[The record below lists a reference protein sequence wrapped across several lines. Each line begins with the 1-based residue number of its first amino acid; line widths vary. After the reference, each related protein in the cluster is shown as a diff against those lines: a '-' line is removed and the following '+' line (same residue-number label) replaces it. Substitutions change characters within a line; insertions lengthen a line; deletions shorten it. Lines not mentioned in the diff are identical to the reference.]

1 MAKVVSRPA
10 DRKAWGD
17 LYRDGGRTPREA
29 KTISGIPLQPLYDAA
44 SLPAGHFEE
53 KEGYPGFAPYTR
65 GVYPSMYR
73 DKLWTMRQFAGF
85 GSAQDTNERYRYLL
99 KQGQDGLSVAF
110 DMPTLMGRDSDDEH
124 SAGEVGRCGV
134 AIDTVADMEVLFD
147 SIDLSAVSTSM
158 TINSPAAILLA
169 MYIAVA
175 EKKGISGERLGGTI
189 QNDILKEYIAQK
201 EYIYPPEQSLRL
213 AVDVIE
219 YCTEKMPRWHPVSIS
234 GYHIREAGS
243 DAPQELAFTLA
254 DGFEYVRASVERG
267 LHVDTFAPRL
277 SFFFDAHI
285 DFFEEI
291 AKFRAAR
298 RIYAEVMRDRFGATN
313 PRSMLMRFH
322 TQTAGVSLTAQQP
335 LNNITRTALEALAA
349 VLGGTQSLH
358 TNAMD
363 EVVALPTEK
372 AARIALRT
380 QQIIAHESGAADV
393 IDPLGGSY
401 FVESL
406 TDEME
411 RRAYEYFAQIDE
423 RGGVVP
429 AIEQGFFQR
438 EIAEASYRFEQ
449 ALNDKQRIIVGVNDY
464 VQQGDDDI
472 EVLKITQEMEEEQ
485 KARLTDVKRTRD
497 GAEVAR
503 ALRELEAAARAK
515 RNLIDPLLVAVRAY
529 ATEGEMIE
537 TMRQVFGGYRETA
550 IY

>member
-10 DRKAWGD
+10 DRKTWDD
-17 LYRDGGRTPREA
+17 LYGDAGGAPREA
-29 KTISGIPLQPLYDAA
+29 ETISGIPLQPLYDPG
-44 SLPAGHFEE
+44 SLHEHHFED
-53 KEGYPGFAPYTR
+53 KQGYPGLPPYTR

-85 GSAQDTNERYRYLL
+85 GSATDTNSRYKYLL
-99 KQGQDGLSVAF
+99 TQGQDGLSVAF

-134 AIDTVADMEVLFD
+134 AIDTLADMEVLFD
-147 SIDLSAVSTSM
+147 SIDLGQITTSM
-158 TINSPAAILLA
+158 TINSPAPILFA
-169 MYIAVA
+169 MYLAVA
-175 EKKGISGERLGGTI
+175 EKKGISREKLGGTI

-201 EYIYPPEQSLRL
+201 EYVYPPAESLRL
-213 AVDVIE
+213 VVDVIE
-219 YCTEKMPRWHPVSIS
+219 YCTENLPRWHPVSIS

-254 DGFEYVRASVERG
+254 DGFEYVRAAVERG
-267 LHVDTFAPRL
+267 LHVDSFAPRL

-298 RIYAEVMRDRFGATN
+298 RIYAEVMRDKFGATN

-335 LNNITRTALEALAA
+335 FNNITRTALEALAA

-372 AARIALRT
+372 AAKVALRT
-380 QQIIAHESGAADV
+380 QQIIAHEAGVTGV

-411 RRAYEYFAQIDE
+411 RRAYEYFARIDE
-423 RGGVVP
+423 IGGVIP
-429 AIEQGFFQR
+429 AIENGFFQR
-438 EIAEASYRFEQ
+438 EIADASYRFEQ
-449 ALNDKQRIIVGVNDY
+449 ALNSKKRVIVGVNDY
-464 VQQGDDDI
+464 IEEGDDEI
-472 EVLKITQEMEEEQ
+472 EILKITQEMEEEQ
-485 KARLTDVKRTRD
+485 KQRLAKVKRSRD
-497 GAEVAR
+497 GTEVTR
-503 ALRELEAAARAK
+503 TLRDLEAAARAK
-515 RNLIDPLLVAVRAY
+515 QNLIDPLLAAVRAY

-550 IY
+550 VY